1 MNLDRRKF
9 IAIGAVSAAALGGYS
24 FFSETTENVT
34 RVPGISAANAAGVD
48 LSDIMTAP
56 DIGEKSLGNPEA
68 NVTIIEYAAATCG
81 HCASFHNTTFKKLKT
96 EFIDTGKIHFIMR
109 EFPFA
114 DAGLAAFMVARCAPA
129 DKYFPII
136 DVLFEQQQKWNSNDI
151 LKELQGIAKLAGFTE
166 KDFEACLKNEDIA
179 KGILAIREKA
189 GTSYGVDS
197 TPTFFINGKKM
208 DGDRSIEGFRKKIAE
223 AAG

>member
-1 MNLDRRKF
+1 M
-9 IAIGAVSAAALGGYS
+9 
-24 FFSETTENVT
+24 
-34 RVPGISAANAAGVD
+34 PGISAANAAGAD
-48 LSDIMTAP
+48 LSDIMKAP

-68 NVTIIEYAAATCG
+68 PVTIIEYAAATCG
-81 HCASFHNTTFKKLKT
+81 HCADFHKTTFKELKS

-109 EFPFA
+109 EFPFG

-129 DKYFPII
+129 EKYFPLI
-136 DVLFEQQQKWNSNDI
+136 DVLFEQQQKWHGNDI
-151 LKELQGIAKLAGFTE
+151 LNQLQGIAKLAGFTE

-197 TPTFFINGKKM
+197 TPTFFINGEKLE
-208 DGDRSIEGFRKKIAE
+208 GDRSIEGFRKKIAE